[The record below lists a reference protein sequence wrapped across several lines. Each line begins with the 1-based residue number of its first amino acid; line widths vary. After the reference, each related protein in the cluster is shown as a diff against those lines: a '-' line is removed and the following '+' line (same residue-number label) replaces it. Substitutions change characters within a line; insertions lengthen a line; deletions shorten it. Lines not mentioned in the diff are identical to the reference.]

1 MTDLTEENLSLEKL
15 KIVNLIGV
23 NLNDAYLYKTKFN
36 AVNLSDAN
44 LSKADIKEAELI
56 GTNLSGANLS
66 KADLTWANLIGA
78 ELIDD
83 IIYTILSGVN
93 LNEAYLNEAF
103 LTGANL
109 IGANIIK
116 AEIKKAD
123 LIEANLTGAN
133 LTDANLNGTILINTV
148 LIRTNFKKADL
159 TDCNIYGVSAWDLK
173 VDENTIQTDLIITDP
188 FRIDES
194 IIRVD
199 NLEVAQFIYVLINNE
214 KIREVIDTITSKVV
228 LILGR
233 FSDER
238 KVVLDAIREKL
249 RGYNYVP
256 VLFDFKKPHSR
267 DGLETVSTLAHMA
280 RFVFIDI
287 TEAKSVPAELQLII
301 PNLTL
306 VPVQPIIQ
314 IPFEEYGTFEH
325 YDMYPWVLKIHEYKD
340 KNDLLKSID
349 EIINTIENRKRVLEE
364 KKKELEE
371 N

>member
-1 MTDLTEENLSLEKL
+1 MVNKEHYEIIKKGIDAWNQWREENPDVRPDLRFANLKFAHLSGANL
-15 KIVNLIGV
+15 KGANLMGARLSCAELTGA
-23 NLNDAYLYKTKFN
+23 NLKRANTVRAYFCGAYLSRADFTK
-36 AVNLSDAN
+36 ADLSDAN
-44 LSKADIKEAELI
+44 LDD
-56 GTNLSGANLS
+56 AN
-66 KADLTWANLIGA
+66 
-78 ELIDD
+78 
-83 IIYTILSGVN
+83 
-93 LNEAYLNEAF
+93 
-103 LTGANL
+103 
-109 IGANIIK
+109 
-116 AEIKKAD
+116 
-123 LIEANLTGAN
+123 LIEANLTEAKLYDVYLRGADLSDAN